1 MKSKLPL
8 TKLLLIA
15 NKISPKTTI
24 PLAIAI
30 RRDINRFG
38 SLSEVYPMSSRTLA
52 KAISNMQ
59 KEGMIT
65 KKEDGSY
72 ALTAKGNEFADYA
85 ELITKWAEKYYDIR
99 II

>member
-15 NKISPKTTI
+15 NRISPKTTI

-30 RRDINRFG
+30 RRDINRF
-38 SLSEVYPMSSRTLA
+38 STLAEVYPMSSRTLA
-52 KAISNMQ
+52 KALSNMQ
-59 KEGMIT
+59 KEEMIV
-65 KKEDGSY
+65 KNDNGSY
-72 ALTAKGNEFADYA
+72 ALTKKGNEFADYA
-85 ELITKWAEKYYDIR
+85 ELISKWAEKYYDIK